1 MVVPVSS
8 NAGHK
13 DVTYRGP
20 VEMSGWVMKFQ
31 SRLRSRQVRRYFK
44 LKNEMLSNHPKLA
57 GPSTWEVSISK
68 CIVKVDEEPC
78 IVTIRLIDHEIRFQ
92 VATVGQTRRWQEAIR
107 SASQC
112 NIEDFYRLGKE
123 LGSGSFG
130 SVLLGF
136 DLSSGEKRAVKIINR
151 TSNAKELEFVQREI
165 NVLLSISHKNIVRTY
180 DIFDE
185 RDKIFLVLE
194 YVSGGDFFDYM
205 AARTRLPELPAKVIL
220 YQILEGLQ
228 YLHENNI
235 VHRDIKPENV
245 LIKSENP
252 IVVQLTDFGFANFLD
267 PTSSAPQTDM
277 KSMVGTGCYM
287 SPEIIDARGHGKPV
301 DLFATGVVL
310 FRVLAGRLP
319 FRGISLQECYDQAI
333 SGRADFNGREWRGI
347 SVEGKGLCA
356 ALLHPD
362 PSRRPTSEQALNHPW
377 FVNDEAF
384 HFEMA
389 KYHPKPEKPRRM
401 NSLRNLTLSHSFS
414 GQSSRSGVQ
423 SGVPHGSP
431 TSMRSLPRNV

>member
-1 MVVPVSS
+1 
-8 NAGHK
+8 
-13 DVTYRGP
+13 
-20 VEMSGWVMKFQ
+20 MSGWVMKFQ
-31 SRLRSRQVRRYFK
+31 SRIKSRQVRRYFK
-44 LKNEMLSNHPKLA
+44 LKNELLSNHPKLA
-57 GPSTWEVSISK
+57 GPATWEISVSR
-68 CIVKVDEEPC
+68 CIVKVDEERC

-107 SASQC
+107 SASKC

-136 DLSSGEKRAVKIINR
+136 DLSTGAKRAVKIINR

-165 NVLLSISHKNIVRTY
+165 NVLLSISHKNIVQTY

-205 AARTRLPELPAKVIL
+205 AARTKLPELPSKVIL
-220 YQILEGLQ
+220 HQILEGLK

-252 IVVQLTDFGFANFLD
+252 IVIQLTDFGFANFLD
-267 PTSSAPQTDM
+267 PTSSAPQTEM

-310 FRVLAGRLP
+310 FRTLAGQLP
-319 FRGISLQECYDQAI
+319 FRGMSLQECYNQAI
-333 SGRADFNGREWRGI
+333 AGRADFHGREWRGI
-347 SVEGKGLCA
+347 SREGKQLCS
-356 ALLHPD
+356 ALLHPEPD
-362 PSRRPTSEQALNHPW
+362 KRPTAEQALNHPW
-377 FVNDEAF
+377 FVNDEEF
-384 HFEMA
+384 HREMA
-389 KYHPKPEKPRRM
+389 RYSLKAEKPSRM
-401 NSLRNLTLSHSFS
+401 SSLRNLTLSQSFAGKS
-414 GQSSRSGVQ
+414 GQSQRGTYQ
-423 SGVPHGSP
+423 DVPLGSP
-431 TSMRSLPRNV
+431 MSTVRSL